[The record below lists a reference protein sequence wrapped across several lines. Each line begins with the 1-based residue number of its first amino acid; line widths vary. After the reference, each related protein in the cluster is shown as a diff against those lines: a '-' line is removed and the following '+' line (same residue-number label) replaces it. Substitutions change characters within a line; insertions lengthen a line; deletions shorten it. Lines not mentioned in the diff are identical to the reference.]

1 MYLLL
6 TWLTLFS
13 TTNQISKEQRR
24 DHQEASATGR
34 RMIARAYRESINP
47 MRFFSETRSDYHHV
61 AESDSAALFP
71 DYVFFGFPTVAAS
84 YIGHPKFELD
94 TPTLCIDLNLMEN
107 NIRRMAEF
115 LHGHGKQWRPHAK
128 CHKTPAIALREIEA
142 GAIGVT
148 VAKVSEAEVMAA
160 AGVRDILIAN
170 MIVGTQKWERLAAL
184 CSWADPIVACDH
196 FAQVEPLAE
205 VCVRNGVTCRV
216 IIEMNIGLDRVGTR
230 PGRDTFDLALAISKL
245 KGIEFVGIM
254 GYEGHLLRIENG
266 EEKRKQIC
274 DAMSVL
280 AECAD
285 KLRLDGL
292 RCDIVSAGGTGSY
305 QISAECPGITE
316 LQCGGGIFADPFYL
330 QGCNVKGLDS
340 ALTVL
345 ATVVSRPTLERAV
358 LDSGRKTLN
367 PDVQLPIVKDWPD
380 ATVKRL
386 SAEHCELT
394 LGPQSQNL
402 KIGDKI
408 ELIVGYADFT
418 TPLHDHFYGFRGER
432 LEVVWPI
439 LGRGKL
445 Q

>member
-1 MYLLL
+1 M
-6 TWLTLFS
+6 T
-13 TTNQISKEQRR
+13 
-24 DHQEASATGR
+24 
-34 RMIARAYRESINP
+34 
-47 MRFFSETRSDYHHV
+47 
-61 AESDSAALFP
+61 
-71 DYVFFGFPTVAAS
+71 AS
-84 YIGHPKFELD
+84 YIGRPKSDLD
-94 TPTLCIDLNLMEN
+94 TPTLCIDLDLMDN
-107 NIRRMAEF
+107 NIDRMAKF
-115 LHGHGKQWRPHAK
+115 LRRNGKSWRPHAK
-128 CHKTPAIALREIEA
+128 CHKTPAIAQKEIAA

-160 AGVRDILIAN
+160 AGIRDILIAN
-170 MIVGTQKWERLAAL
+170 MVVGQPKWERLAAL
-184 CSWADPIVACDH
+184 CAWADPIVACDH
-196 FAQVEPLAE
+196 FAQVEPLAAI
-205 VCVRNGVTCRV
+205 CIRNGTTCRV

-230 PGRDTFDLALAISKL
+230 PGRDTFDLALAISKIR
-245 KGIEFVGIM
+245 GIEFVGIM
-254 GYEGHLLRIENG
+254 GYEGHLLRIENP
-266 EEKRKQIC
+266 EEKQKQIRE
-274 DAMSVL
+274 AMAIL

-285 KLRLDGL
+285 KLRRDGL

-305 QISAECPGITE
+305 QISAECDGITE

-330 QGCNVKGLDS
+330 QECHVGGLDS

-345 ATVVSRPTLERAV
+345 ATVVSRPTLDRAV

-367 PDVQLPIVKDWPD
+367 PDVQLPIVKGWPD

-402 KIGDKI
+402 KIGDKL

-418 TPLHDHFYGFRGER
+418 TPLHDHFYGFRGDR